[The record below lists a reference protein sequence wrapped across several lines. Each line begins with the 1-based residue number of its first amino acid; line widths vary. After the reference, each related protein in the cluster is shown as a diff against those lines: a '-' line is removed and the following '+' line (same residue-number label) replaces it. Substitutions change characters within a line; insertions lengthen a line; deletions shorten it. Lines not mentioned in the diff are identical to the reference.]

1 MPPAAR
7 TAPATRMPRLE
18 EATRTR
24 ILSAAA
30 AWFAD
35 HGYAATSMR
44 DLAGATGL
52 TPGALYVHFAS
63 KDQLLLAVYEE
74 GVSRIGAAVD
84 AALAGPIRAPWQ
96 RLEAAAEAHLHI
108 LLGRADFARVLVR
121 VLPDDV
127 PEVARGLRK
136 LRDAYEQR
144 FVALFAALPL
154 KQGTDRRLMRLML
167 LGALNATQAWA
178 RPGAGRAGPE
188 AIARHYVAALRAGL
202 APVHPIR
209 LKPTTSR
216 PGAAP

>member
-1 MPPAAR
+1 MPPAVR
-7 TAPATRMPRLE
+7 TAPPARAPRLE
-18 EATRTR
+18 DATRAR

-30 AWFAD
+30 DWFAD

-63 KDQLLLAVYEE
+63 KGQLLLAVYEE

-96 RLEAAAEAHLHI
+96 RLEAAAEAHLEI
-108 LLGRADFARVLVR
+108 LLGRAGYARVLVR

-154 KQGTDRRLMRLML
+154 KPGTDRRLMRLLL

-178 RPGAGRAGPE
+178 KSGAGRADPA
-188 AIARHYVAALRAGL
+188 AIARHYVAALRSGL
-202 APVHPIR
+202 APSSSR
-209 LKPTTSR
+209 LKPAQS
-216 PGAAP
+216 PSGAAA